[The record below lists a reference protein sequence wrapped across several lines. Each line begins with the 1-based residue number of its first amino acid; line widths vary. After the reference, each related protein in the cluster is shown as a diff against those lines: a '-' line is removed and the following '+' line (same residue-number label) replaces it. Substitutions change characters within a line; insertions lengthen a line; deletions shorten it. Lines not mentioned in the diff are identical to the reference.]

1 MRIVVMGAGS
11 VGAYIV
17 SMLADEGHDVLVVE
31 RDSDALDYVLAE
43 NDVMWVLRD
52 GTDPDLLREAEVKDA
67 DFFISLADDDEI
79 NIVAGNMG
87 KVLGAKFTIA
97 RVRSPKYKKNND
109 FMKNFMWIDHF
120 LNPEMLSA
128 REIELTLG
136 YGMASSVESFF
147 SDKVEMIQ
155 FHITKKSNLAGKT
168 LAELTA
174 DGLLDGLLITVVD
187 RGDSI
192 YIPGGDFKINIDD
205 NIHVIGTPHDLRKL
219 YLREFGRETDIKS
232 SLIIGASK
240 IAYYLAE
247 NILAKGYDVKVIEV
261 DEARAPEFHHLLP
274 NAIVIHG
281 DGANSTFL
289 AEENFED
296 KTVTEKIQQSVMSYF
311 IIHILIFFALF
322 AIVAIDIND
331 FLEAF
336 TAVATTYNGLG
347 QFGEAQ
353 SFYELREASKF
364 VLSIAM
370 LLGRLEIYP
379 LLLLLIPS
387 TYKRR

>member
-1 MRIVVMGAGS
+1 M
-11 VGAYIV
+11 
-17 SMLADEGHDVLVVE
+17 
-31 RDSDALDYVLAE
+31 
-43 NDVMWVLRD
+43 
-52 GTDPDLLREAEVKDA
+52 
-67 DFFISLADDDEI
+67 
-79 NIVAGNMG
+79 
-87 KVLGAKFTIA
+87 
-97 RVRSPKYKKNND
+97 
-109 FMKNFMWIDHF
+109 
-120 LNPEMLSA
+120 
-128 REIELTLG
+128 
-136 YGMASSVESFF
+136 
-147 SDKVEMIQ
+147 
-155 FHITKKSNLAGKT
+155 
-168 LAELTA
+168 AELTA

-192 YIPGGDFKINIDD
+192 YIPGGNFKINIDD
-205 NIHVIGTPHDLRKL
+205 NIHVIGTPHGLRKL

-247 NILAKGYDVKVIEV
+247 NILAKGYDVKVIEI
-261 DEARAPEFHHLLP
+261 DEARAREFLHLLP

-289 AEENFED
+289 GEENFED

-364 VLSIAM
+364 VLSISM

-379 LLLLLIPS
+379 LLLLLTPS